1 MIQRVV
7 SQDGLVNPRSVERE
21 EESRFNFLR
30 YSHIFASL
38 VREILEVKFL
48 QEVCPYPLTL
58 SQFHLLKVI
67 TLNGCHQTGEMA
79 SVLGVSAPAIT
90 KNIDKLERHGLIVRS
105 PSKTDRRATLLSP
118 SAKGR
123 HLVHKYEDLKAERLA
138 PVLEDF
144 SLQELEQL
152 TEFLKRFS
160 LRLIQQ
166 EDTDGGLC
174 LRCAAYCEEGCPIGV
189 IRGGCPYCKTR
200 EARVDEGTAEA
211 VS

>member
-1 MIQRVV
+1 MLQHIG
-7 SQDGLVNPRSVERE
+7 SQDTLSSSQATERE
-21 EESRFNFLR
+21 EENRFNLLR

-38 VREILEVKFL
+38 VHEVLEVKFL

-67 TLNGCHQTGEMA
+67 TLNGRHQIGEMA

-105 PSKTDRRATLLSP
+105 PSKKDRRATWLSP

-123 HLVHKYEDLKAERLA
+123 RLVHKYEDLKAARLA
-138 PVLEDF
+138 PILEDF
-144 SLQELEQL
+144 NPQEIEQL
-152 TEFLKRFS
+152 TELLKRFS

-174 LRCAAYCEEGCPIGV
+174 LRCAAYCEESCPIGMR
-189 IRGGCPYCKTR
+189 RGGCPYCKTR
-200 EARVDEGTAEA
+200 EMRVGEGAAAA